1 MEISKEMVVAMAQ
14 NSINQVIGTLK
25 SQQRTKNLK
34 DGKVYQPSPESIAFW
49 QQSIDAMNFIQVAL
63 NELAKNN

>member
-14 NSINQVIGTLK
+14 NSINQVLGVLK
-25 SQQRTKNLK
+25 SQQKTKTLR
-34 DGKVYQPSPESIAFW
+34 DGKTYQPSPESIAFW
-49 QQSIDAMNFIQVAL
+49 QQSIDAVQFIQVAL